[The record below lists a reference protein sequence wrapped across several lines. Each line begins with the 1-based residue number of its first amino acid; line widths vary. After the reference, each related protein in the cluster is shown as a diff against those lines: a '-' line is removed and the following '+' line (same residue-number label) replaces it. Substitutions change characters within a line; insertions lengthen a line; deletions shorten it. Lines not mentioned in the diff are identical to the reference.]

1 MGPSVDVRT
10 YVQSRE
16 TKNGEMV
23 CSLHGS
29 VRDCP
34 EQENVEVTSYL
45 IVNGRAFFAA
55 SLKRNEEWP
64 RRGGVLVNEFTGGA
78 AACFE

>member
-45 IVNGRAFFAA
+45 IVNGRAFLLFR
-55 SLKRNEEWP
+55 LNETKN
-64 RRGGVLVNEFTGGA
+64 GLVVYGVLVNEFTGGA
-78 AACFE
+78 AGGVF